1 MTIEKTPPDPLV
13 ALLHAAH
20 VEGSGIPDSEPRRL
34 ELARAVRR
42 RWNSFT
48 LRHPAPAPDTR
59 SARIEDLARGL
70 LARCALRGGSR
81 PGIEISECRELAR
94 RLAGVLGELP
104 HSAR

>member
-1 MTIEKTPPDPLV
+1 MTLDITPADPLV
-13 ALLHAAH
+13 ALLLAAH
-20 VEGSGIPDSEPRRL
+20 VEGSGIPDSGPRRL

-48 LRHPAPAPDTR
+48 HRHPAPAPDTP

-70 LARCALRGGSR
+70 LARCALRSGSR

-94 RLAGVLGELP
+94 RLAGVLSELP